1 MTADEAKTA
10 ISGLADANRIQ
21 TTIHARERMTQRS
34 ITYRDLRNALVNA
47 STCVASAAEGRWVVT
62 GLDLDGE
69 DTKVVCAIEDGVVV
83 ITVF

>member
-1 MTADEAKTA
+1 VTAEEAKSEIA
-10 ISGLADANRIQ
+10 RFAVANRIRIV
-21 TTIHARERMTQRS
+21 THARERMAQRS
-34 ITYRDLRNALVNA
+34 ITYRDIRNALINA
-47 STCVASAAEGRWVVT
+47 SACVAGEDAGRWVVT